1 MLRSS
6 GVPTVTETP
15 PFSEAPHDTSVD
27 MLAALAATTSAL
39 SFILQNGYTKA
50 HWKLRLTSFKTADE
64 KNPIGDIVYRW
75 ESEFEVSGQEM
86 SVAVIVNEGMTTGY
100 PLYIWAMGHQS
111 RSMGSDC
118 QLLINLKDPDDIM
131 NWSAEWFK
139 HELQNSHFYTPP
151 NYISIMQK
159 IETVLC
165 LEPGNVHQIDAYY
178 SAFSTAMQEI
188 RMYGLMGENH
198 SLSGSTMDCLRFYSK
213 TWRCMIRSTS
223 TLQTSVMTILR
234 CRKRS
239 ETLNNGA
246 CLLMHS
252 RN

>member
-1 MLRSS
+1 MEIGMLRSS
-6 GVPTVTETP
+6 GVPTVTETS

-188 RMYGLMGENH
+188 RMYGLTDRYGGK
-198 SLSGSTMDCLRFYSK
+198 SLAQRFYNGLPALLQQNMALYDSLHEH
-213 TWRCMIRSTS
+213 TADIRDDYLA
-223 TLQTSVMTILR
+223 LQKEV
-234 CRKRS
+234 
-239 ETLNNGA
+239 
-246 CLLMHS
+246 
-252 RN
+252 